1 MLWLTL
7 GALGAVAHRALT
19 LVPSSHDFGK
29 AAVQGEVYREFRI
42 SGVTATT
49 APTLR
54 ATLTGRDPD
63 DWYLQNDGMAC
74 WWDGRSDSLHRVR
87 APSAFSGT
95 CDPFAVTFKP
105 RTEGRKT
112 AMLVVTD
119 QLGNRV
125 AAQLTGEAVAA
136 LCTNRLV
143 FCNYAHHYS
152 GTISLT
158 SVDTVL
164 TEDHQ
169 ARSEVAIEIAV
180 TLGQVQCTG
189 YRREFERSGY
199 KGEMDTEI
207 KGEGSISG
215 PGLLAIEFDYRGRQ
229 PVYLLTFACPAP
241 AMRRT
246 NIALKAGT
254 ATEQRFPAEPADWGG
269 SEMVADPQPS
279 REPMMSPLQGSFRH
293 DRLDPENSTGGYTR
307 TSWNLRR
314 P

>member
-1 MLWLTL
+1 MTRLLLALLLVGGVAWTAATLT
-7 GALGAVAHRALT
+7 VTPR
-19 LVPSSHDFGK
+19 SHDFGPT
-29 AAVQGEVYREFRI
+29 VLRGVSLREFTVAWDRPREAVEARI
-42 SGVTATT
+42 VGPHATDFDFSETSRAQEHFLTCEDRNYQPTSPCPLDLNFRPSALGLRTATLIVIDRHGHRVTA
-49 APTLR
+49 ALR
-54 ATLTGRDPD
+54 G
-63 DWYLQNDGMAC
+63 
-74 WWDGRSDSLHRVR
+74 
-87 APSAFSGT
+87 
-95 CDPFAVTFKP
+95 
-105 RTEGRKT
+105 EGVK
-112 AMLVVTD
+112 AGCQPVLVH
-119 QLGNRV
+119 
-125 AAQLTGEAVAA
+125 
-136 LCTNRLV
+136 
-143 FCNYAHHYS
+143 CNYANLYS
-152 GTISLT
+152 GTISLS

-169 ARSEVAIEIAV
+169 ARSEVEIEIAV

-215 PGLLAIEFDYRGRQ
+215 PGLLAIEFDYRERQ
-229 PVYLLTFACPAP
+229 PVYILTFACPAP
-241 AMRRT
+241 AMKRT

-279 REPMMSPLQGSFRH
+279 SEPMMSPLQGSFRH
-293 DRLDPENSTGGYTR
+293 GRLDPENSSGGYTR